1 MNPEID
7 TKNKD
12 ATDVSSADQPAG
24 QPQQTA
30 EPAEAAA
37 AQAKRT
43 AHSVTVTDLHAY
55 YGSQESHQG
64 NQHQVPGQ
72 RGHGADRPLGLG

>member
-24 QPQQTA
+24 QPQQTHRSQPR
-30 EPAEAAA
+30 ERREKPS
-37 AQAKRT
+37 AKPT
-43 AHSVTVTDLHAY
+43 
-55 YGSQESHQG
+55 
-64 NQHQVPGQ
+64 P
-72 RGHGADRPLGLG
+72 